1 MAFGGETPRSK
12 WVMRAGLALT
22 LAVLFAAAAIVAEWH
37 GHTHVPDAC
46 VVCHAGH
53 LFGLAE
59 TPNPGLAAPEFVC
72 WTGPAA
78 EILAAPQAFP
88 ELTRSRAPPA

>member
-1 MAFGGETPRSK
+1 MAFEAGTPRLR
-12 WVMRAGLALT
+12 WVVRAGLALA
-22 LAVLFAAAAIVAEWH
+22 LAVLFAASANLAEWH
-37 GHTHVPDAC
+37 GHTHAPNPC

-59 TPNPGLAAPEFVC
+59 TSLPGLAAPAFFQ

-78 EILAAPQAFP
+78 EILAAPQAVP

>member
-1 MAFGGETPRSK
+1 
-12 WVMRAGLALT
+12 MRAAVALT
-22 LAVLFAAAAIVAEWH
+22 LAVLLAAAAILAEWH
-37 GHTHVPDAC
+37 GHTHAPNPC
-46 VVCHAGH
+46 VVCHAGR

-59 TPNPGLAAPEFVC
+59 TSVPGLATPEFVC

-78 EILAAPQAFP
+78 DVLAAPQAVP

>member
-1 MAFGGETPRSK
+1 
-12 WVMRAGLALT
+12 MRAGLALT
-22 LAVLFAAAAIVAEWH
+22 LAVLFAAAANLAEWH
-37 GHTHVPDAC
+37 GHSHAPDAC
-46 VVCHAGH
+46 VVCHAGR

-59 TPNPGLAAPEFVC
+59 TSIPGLAAPEFVC

-78 EILAAPQAFP
+78 AILAAPQAVP